1 MAVTATGD
9 RTPDAFGTVGVLGA
23 GVIGLGVAAD
33 LALHGF
39 RVILVDHDPAQIDS
53 APARLAEAARIA
65 PMLRPGFPASA
76 DRATAAVR
84 VGTDPGAL
92 AECTLVVENVTERL
106 DVKEDVYRLLDTV
119 VADTAVVAVNTS
131 SIPVARL
138 AAHLSRPE
146 RVIGVHFMNPPYLT
160 AAVEV
165 MRPDRTCDETFAR
178 VGELAALL
186 RKKTIVIG
194 DFPGFVSNR
203 VSHLFFNEAARVV
216 EEHGVAPE
224 TVDRIFRD
232 CFGHR
237 MGPLQTADLIGL
249 DTVVHTLDH
258 LRDATGDPR
267 FESCALLRDMVGRRQ
282 LGRKTDRG
290 FYAYQPY
297 PAREVPS

>member
-1 MAVTATGD
+1 MTSGGPSS
-9 RTPDAFGTVGVLGA
+9 PDSFGTVGVVGA

-39 RVILVDHDPAQIDS
+39 RVILVDNDPAQRDS
-53 APARLAEAARIA
+53 APARLAEATRFA

-76 DRATAAVR
+76 GQAAAAVR
-84 VGTDPGAL
+84 ISADHADL

-106 DVKEDVYRLLDTV
+106 DDKENVYRVLATV
-119 VADTAVVAVNTS
+119 LADTAVVAVNTS

-138 AAHLSRPE
+138 AAYLPRPE
-146 RVIGVHFMNPPYLT
+146 RVIGVHFMNPPHLT
-160 AAVEV
+160 TAVEV
-165 MRPDRTCDETFAR
+165 MRPDTTSDETLAR
-178 VGELAALL
+178 IGELTALL
-186 RKKTIVIG
+186 RKKTVVVG

-224 TVDRIFRD
+224 TVDQIFRD

-267 FESCALLRDMVGRRQ
+267 FESCSLLRDMVRRRL
-282 LGRKTDRG
+282 LGRKTAHG
-290 FYAYQPY
+290 FYAY
-297 PAREVPS
+297 

>member
-1 MAVTATGD
+1 MAVTGTGD
-9 RTPDAFGTVGVLGA
+9 PTPDSFGTVGVLGA

-39 RVILVDHDPAQIDS
+39 RVNLVDNDPAQCES
-53 APARLAEAARIA
+53 APARLAEAVRFA
-65 PMLRPGFPASA
+65 PMLRPGFPVPA

-84 VGTDPGAL
+84 IGTDPAAL
-92 AECTLVVENVTERL
+92 TECTLIVENVTERL

-119 VADTAVVAVNTS
+119 VTDTAVIAVNTS

-138 AAHLSRPE
+138 AAHLTRPE
-146 RVIGVHFMNPPYLT
+146 RVIGVHFMNPPHLT

-165 MRPDRTCDETFAR
+165 MRPDRTSDETLAR
-178 VGELAALL
+178 VGELATLL
-186 RKKTIVIG
+186 RKKTIVVG

-203 VSHLFFNEAARVV
+203 ISHLFFNEAARVV

-258 LRDATGDPR
+258 LREATGDPR
-267 FESCALLRDMVGRRQ
+267 FDSSALLRDMVRRRQ
-282 LGRKTDRG
+282 LGRKTDQG
-290 FYAYQPY
+290 FYTYQPH
-297 PAREVPS
+297 PPREVPS

>member
-1 MAVTATGD
+1 MAVTGTGD
-9 RTPDAFGTVGVLGA
+9 PTPDSFGTVGVLGA

-39 RVILVDHDPAQIDS
+39 RVNLVDHDPAQCES
-53 APARLAEAARIA
+53 APARLAEAVRFA

-76 DRATAAVR
+76 DGATAAVR
-84 VGTDPGAL
+84 IGTDPAAL
-92 AECTLVVENVTERL
+92 TECTLIVENVTERL

-119 VADTAVVAVNTS
+119 VTDTAVIAVNTS

-138 AAHLSRPE
+138 AEHLTRPE
-146 RVIGVHFMNPPYLT
+146 RVIGVHFMNPPHLT

-165 MRPDRTCDETFAR
+165 MRPDRTSDETLAR
-178 VGELAALL
+178 VGELATLL
-186 RKKTIVIG
+186 RKKTIVVG

-203 VSHLFFNEAARVV
+203 ISHLFFNEAARVV

-258 LRDATGDPR
+258 LREATGDPR
-267 FESCALLRDMVGRRQ
+267 FDSSALLRDMVRRRQ
-282 LGRKTDRG
+282 LGRKTDQG
-290 FYAYQPY
+290 FYTYQPH
-297 PAREVPS
+297 PPREVPS